1 MRWEQ
6 WSEKEFAE
14 RKEALRWGDTGVNS
28 GGSPEEASE
37 KRAPPV
43 PGCYRHGTLRGRAVC
58 CYSYV
63 LVTVIW
69 LLLKMRAN
77 SDCDH

>member
-1 MRWEQ
+1 MAPGGVVG
-6 WSEKEFAE
+6 SG
-14 RKEALRWGDTGVNS
+14 LWGDTGVNF
-28 GGSPEEASE
+28 GGRPEEAGE
-37 KRAPPV
+37 ERAPPG
-43 PGCYRHGTLRGRAVC
+43 PGCRRHGTVRSRAVC

-63 LVTVIW
+63 LVTVLW